1 MPLAT
6 ESYGHMGKAA
16 LRMLNDLGDIAV
28 ADGRVKKYVFV
39 RAGLNRLSCALARG
53 TGRMYATS
61 VFAVTRA
68 LGRKYVP
75 GRPVP
80 VAEVSDE

>member
-1 MPLAT
+1 
-6 ESYGHMGKAA
+6 
-16 LRMLNDLGDIAV
+16 MLSDLGDVVA
-28 ADGRVKKYVFV
+28 ADGRVKKYAFV
-39 RAGLNRLSCALARG
+39 RAGLSRLSCALARG

-68 LGRKYVP
+68 LGRNYVP

-80 VAEVSDE
+80 VAEVSVE